1 MQEQDIMHETPCGK
15 YWVGRD
21 TRQQAY
27 VVFKVGATHS
37 TSDSGY
43 HMTPD
48 GLSIAIARADYL
60 GKRVVTSKPASA
72 LERLC
77 IGNGDVLPND

>member
-1 MQEQDIMHETPCGK
+1 MLEKDIMHETQCGK

-21 TRQQAY
+21 TKQKAY
-27 VVFKVGATHS
+27 IVYRVGVTHS

-43 HMTPD
+43 HLTPD

-60 GKRVVTSKPASA
+60 AKRLAQGA
-72 LERLC
+72 
-77 IGNGDVLPND
+77 IA